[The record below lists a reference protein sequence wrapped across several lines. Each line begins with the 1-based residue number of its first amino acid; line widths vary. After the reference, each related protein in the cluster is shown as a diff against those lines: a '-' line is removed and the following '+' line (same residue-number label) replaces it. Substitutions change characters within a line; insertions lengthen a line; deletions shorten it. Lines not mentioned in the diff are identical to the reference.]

1 MAEAERFELSRALRP
16 LPVFKTGPFSH
27 LGKLPT
33 KENFSILTIF
43 PKRRKPDQYAL
54 VDPAGFE
61 PATNRL

>member
-33 KENFSILTIF
+33 KNNFNTLIM
-43 PKRRKPDQYAL
+43 
-54 VDPAGFE
+54 FE
-61 PATNRL
+61 

>member
-27 LGKLPT
+27 LGKLPAEYHFNT
-33 KENFSILTIF
+33 LKVTLKCLIL
-43 PKRRKPDQYAL
+43 KL
-54 VDPAGFE
+54 VDPAGLE